1 MSPGFDFEKCWEV
14 DVYVLSD
21 TVEPEAAFSP
31 GRVHAHR
38 SDLPGQQFWS
48 GPVFPKTRGSGALGN
63 AGRSGGSSHGREKN
77 GNCQAETIED
87 MASDASLVAE
97 LEALFA
103 HDSDD
108 NDTGFGDEAEEKTED
123 RMFDMGHG
131 VPPLKSGYS
140 FDSTTCV
147 FCCE

>member
-1 MSPGFDFEKCWEV
+1 M

-21 TVEPEAAFSP
+21 AVEPEAAFSP
-31 GRVHAHR
+31 GRVHAQR

-48 GPVFPKTRGSGALGN
+48 GPVFPKTRGSGAVGK

-77 GNCQAETIED
+77 GDCQAEPIED
-87 MASDASLVAE
+87 MASDASLAAE

-103 HDSDD
+103 DSDD
-108 NDTGFGDEAEEKTED
+108 NDNGFGDEAAENTED

-140 FDSTTCV
+140 FDSTICV
-147 FCCE
+147 CCCE